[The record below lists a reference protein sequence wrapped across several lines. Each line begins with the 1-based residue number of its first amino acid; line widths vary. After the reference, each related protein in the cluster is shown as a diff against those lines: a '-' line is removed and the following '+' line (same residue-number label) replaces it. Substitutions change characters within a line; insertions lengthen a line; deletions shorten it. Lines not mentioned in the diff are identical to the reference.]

1 MLQSAVGKRLEAED
15 RLDWTAFYMDEF
27 QRHERVQERG
37 DGMRL
42 IIDISEY
49 NVEYIK
55 NAYGIPQD
63 INMIIAEAIING
75 KQIPTPH
82 GRLIDIK
89 SVEEGKF
96 VKVSNGFQRWWNDAL
111 ESVID
116 NASTVIE
123 AED

>member
-1 MLQSAVGKRLEAED
+1 
-15 RLDWTAFYMDEF
+15 
-27 QRHERVQERG
+27 
-37 DGMRL
+37 MRL

-82 GRLIDIK
+82 GRLIDADELANK
-89 SVEEGKF
+89 TFYSVTSAPYITYKKF
-96 VKVSNGFQRWWNDAL
+96 VDAP
-111 ESVID
+111 
-116 NASTVIE
+116 TVIE
-123 AED
+123 AEGTE

>member
-1 MLQSAVGKRLEAED
+1 MDKTRITNANKQHARRSAGAGEIKEIN
-15 RLDWTAFYMDEF
+15 MSI
-27 QRHERVQERG
+27 
-37 DGMRL
+37 L
-42 IIDISEY
+42 I
-49 NVEYIK
+49 K
-55 NAYGIPQD
+55 GIPLAGYEISIMRD
-63 INMIIAEAIING
+63 GDKWRARVDGIWCEVEEIKA
-75 KQIPTPH
+75 PH